1 MFKKVFLIIGI
12 VAFIGLLFSPFS
24 INAEGEKPYI
34 DPGIV
39 QEDLNKLNQDY
50 QGSPTDGGGNYQ
62 PSQLPKWSQA
72 EIIDMVNRITN
83 WAFTALLA
91 IVVIMVIVA
100 GIMFTTAGGNPEAQ
114 TKARTILLYALVG
127 FAVGMIARGI
137 IALVTMIMNK
147 SIPETPW
154 GENI

>member
-12 VAFIGLLFSPFS
+12 VAFFGLLFFPFS
-24 INAEGEKPYI
+24 INAQEKTPYI

-39 QEDLNKLNQDY
+39 QEDLNKLNPDY
-50 QGSPTDGGGNYQ
+50 QAPAGGGDYQ
-62 PSQLPKWSQA
+62 PSKLPDWTQQDMI
-72 EIIDMVNRITN
+72 EMVNRITN

-100 GIMFTTAGGNPEAQ
+100 GIMFTTAGGNPDAQ

-137 IALVTMIMNK
+137 IALVTMIMGQ
-147 SIPETPW
+147 SIPDTPW
-154 GENI
+154 DNI